1 MNSTFQEVHTDLSR
15 STTVGVSYK
24 NTFLMEINDL
34 KTKKVC
40 PTFKFP
46 ALAKLQ
52 EHIQS
57 LCILNSFSSFLLIL
71 PWL

>member
-15 STTVGVSYK
+15 STTVGVPYK

-34 KTKKVC
+34 KTKKSVC

-46 ALAKLQ
+46 ALLSYRNIFNHFA
-52 EHIQS
+52 
-57 LCILNSFSSFLLIL
+57 FLT
-71 PWL
+71 PFPPSY